1 MTFFLMASSF
11 WALSR
16 TVLHGGLLGMEA
28 DLVGIARLKNAY
40 LIAII
45 WNVLCMLAL
54 QLNVVLALVMWGLMF
69 GVFAF
74 PGEFAQL
81 VHEIRGGAGAE
92 ISTVLRRSGWNHR
105 FLLGKARTYAKF

>member
-1 MTFFLMASSF
+1 VTFFLMASSF

-92 ISTVLRRSGWNHR
+92 ISTVLRRSG
-105 FLLGKARTYAKF
+105 